1 MADIWIYSWQHTK
14 LITWETNLDRKKF
27 SKRLKGQDQH
37 MFGRRR
43 YNDGVCRAKGG
54 ASRE

>member
-14 LITWETNLDRKKF
+14 FITWQTNLDKKKF